1 VKAII
6 PAAGIGSRLRPHTHT
21 APKALLH
28 VAGKPIIG
36 HIIDEL
42 LAYNIRE
49 FVIIIGFLGEMIT
62 EYVNANYPNIEVSF
76 VEQKELKG
84 LGWAIHLSLKHVEN
98 DPVLIILGDTIFDIN
113 LEDVLKSEYDSLGIK
128 TVDDPR
134 RFGIVETSGKY
145 ITRLIEKPEQPT
157 SNKALVGIYYIKSID
172 LFKNCL
178 GELIEKEIKSK
189 GEFQLTDALSLM
201 LEKGCRLTTFAVD
214 GWYDCG
220 KKETLLETNRYLLS
234 QIKTNTQYKDV
245 IIIPPVYISTSAKI
259 INSVI
264 GPYVS
269 VADHA
274 IVENS
279 VIRDSIISSG
289 AEVKQCLL
297 DSSLV
302 GNHSSVIGTYNR
314 LNLGDS
320 SEIGYY

>member
-1 VKAII
+1 MKAII

-28 VAGKPIIG
+28 VAGKPILG

-49 FVIIIGFLGEMIT
+49 LVIIIGFLGEMIID
-62 EYVNANYPNIEVSF
+62 YVNTNYPNIKAMF
-76 VEQKELKG
+76 VEQKDLRG
-84 LGWAIHLSLKHVEN
+84 LGWAIYLSRQYIEN
-98 DPVLIILGDTIFDIN
+98 DPVLIILGDTIFDTN

-128 TVDDPR
+128 TVTDPR
-134 RFGIVETSGKY
+134 RFGIVETAGQFV
-145 ITRLIEKPEQPT
+145 TRLVEKPEKPA
-157 SNKALVGIYYIKSID
+157 SNQALVGIYYIKSVNI
-172 LFKNCL
+172 FKSSL
-178 GELIEKEIKSK
+178 EELIEHNIQTR

-201 LEKGCRLTTFAVD
+201 ITKGCRVTTFTVD

-220 KKETLLETNRYLLS
+220 KKETLLATNRYLLS
-234 QIKTNTQYKDV
+234 LIKTVKNYKNA
-245 IIIPPVYISTSAKI
+245 IIIPPVYISNSAKI
-259 INSVI
+259 KNSVI

-269 VADHA
+269 VADSA
-274 IVENS
+274 TVENS

-289 AEVKQCLL
+289 AEVRQCLL
-297 DSSLV
+297 EASLV
-302 GNHSSVIGTYNR
+302 GNLSSVIGTYSR